1 MLNLHKFL
9 TTGLPAIADLSSRTT
24 HCIQVALSEF
34 YMELKE
40 AVALDHSTSIS
51 PDREWNVFHLRM
63 VIDFRINYLV
73 FVRSI
78 REENFKFY
86 VKSFIFRVQLCLW
99 LSIHLFDLTTVVVK
113 NKLTGFFSSQKLKCQ
128 FLQMGLD
135 QIHKQNNRTINMCGG
150 WCKAD

>member
-1 MLNLHKFL
+1 M
-9 TTGLPAIADLSSRTT
+9 
-24 HCIQVALSEF
+24 
-34 YMELKE
+34 
-40 AVALDHSTSIS
+40 
-51 PDREWNVFHLRM
+51 FHLKM

-78 REENFKFY
+78 REGNFKFY
-86 VKSFIFRVQLCLW
+86 VESFIFRVQLCLW
-99 LSIHLFDLTTVVVK
+99 LSIHLFDLTTVEIMYPDIVK

-150 WCKAD
+150 